1 MKTIAIEIPE
11 GKTATQ
17 ETTNGSIVIKF
28 HDKKKINIRP
38 ISYEEALD
46 ELTDADDAIRKE
58 CEIFPTDT
66 LDVVVY
72 KQLKLITYVINRD
85 ENTGRPYEP
94 DWNNSDEKKWSPIF
108 KLSSGA
114 GFANSDY
121 DYTYTHTHSGS
132 RLCNRN
138 KGNSDYIGEQF
149 WPLWKVYLTR

>member
-28 HDKKKINIRP
+28 HDVKKINIRP

-46 ELTDADDAIRKE
+46 ELTEADDEIRKE

-66 LDVVVY
+66 PDVVVY

-108 KLSSGA
+108 NLSSGA
-114 GFANSDY
+114 GFVSSY
-121 DYTYTHTHSGS
+121 YYFTYALTDSGS

-138 KGNSDYIGEQF
+138 KGNSDYIGQQF
-149 WPLWKVYLTR
+149 RPLWKVFLTR